1 MSLDP
6 RRVLV
11 FRAAVRAGSLTA
23 AARELGWTQSAVSQH
38 LQALERAAGC
48 PLLLRGPSGVTPT
61 EAGRALL
68 VRADAIAAALH
79 MAEEEL
85 AGLTQLR
92 RGRVRLAA
100 HPSAAA
106 TLVPRAVAALE
117 RSHPGLDVELTEA
130 EPPEA
135 MALVSDGEVDLAVA
149 FEYADATGS
158 PPASVRWTPLADE
171 PVDLVLPPGHRL
183 AGRTRIGLAELAED
197 AWVMGCERCR
207 DHVVRRC
214 AEAGFEPRVRHVSDD
229 YVVVQHLLAQG
240 LGVALLPRS
249 ALEAY
254 RHPDV
259 VVHEARSLGTRTW
272 GTVHREGAELVPA
285 TAAVLAQIRL
295 LAGPR
300 RRVSA
305 RR

>member
-1 MSLDP
+1 MALDP

-11 FRAAVRAGSLTA
+11 FRTAARAGSLSA

-38 LQALERAAGC
+38 LQALERSVGC
-48 PLLLRGPSGVTPT
+48 PVLLRGPGGVTPT

-85 AGLTQLR
+85 VGLTRLR
-92 RGRVRLAA
+92 RGRVRVAA

-106 TLVPRAVAALE
+106 TLLPRALAALE
-117 RSHPGLDVELTEA
+117 RDHPGLDVVLTEA

-135 MALVSDGEVDLAVA
+135 IALVADGEVDLAVA

-183 AGRTRIGLAELAED
+183 AGRARIRLAELAED

-214 AEAGFEPRVRHVSDD
+214 AEAGFVPGVRHVSDD

-240 LGVALLPRS
+240 LGVALMPRS

-259 VVHEARSLGTRTW
+259 VVHEARSWGNRTW
-272 GTVHREGAELVPA
+272 GVVHRDGAELVPA
-285 TAAVLAQIRL
+285 TAAVLARIRE
-295 LAGPR
+295 LAAPA
-300 RRVSA
+300 RVSV
-305 RR
+305 RS